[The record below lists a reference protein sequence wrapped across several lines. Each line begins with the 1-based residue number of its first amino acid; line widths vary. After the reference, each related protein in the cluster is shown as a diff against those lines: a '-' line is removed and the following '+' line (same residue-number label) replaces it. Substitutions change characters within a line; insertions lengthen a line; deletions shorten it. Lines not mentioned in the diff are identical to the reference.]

1 MSVKNIYVSNTP
13 LPKAKQLWHAALKE
27 HGFSH
32 GARTETIKV
41 DDSLGRLT
49 AIAVMAGNSSPSYNA
64 AAMDGI
70 AVRFLQL
77 ASASEAHPVVLQKED
92 YAAVNTGNALPAGFD
107 AVVMIED
114 VHMLDGDKTELTA
127 PATPWQHVR
136 TIGEDIVATE
146 LILPEGHRI
155 RPIDQGAMLA
165 GGVTEVEVRC
175 PPQAMVIP
183 TGSELIQPGESG
195 RPGQIIEFNSR
206 ILRGYLQSWGAQ
218 AKTSLPVKD
227 DPESLKQAISTAVAD
242 YDLVILNAG
251 ASAGT
256 KDFTSSVLAELGEV
270 VVHGVA
276 IKPGKPV
283 ILAVVDHTP
292 VIGLPGYPVSAVL
305 TMRLFVEEM
314 IDDYLGIESP
324 PPRIIEALM
333 SRPVYSAMGVDQFV
347 RATLGRVGAN
357 LMCTPSGKG
366 AGAVMS
372 LVRGDGILTIPAGS
386 EGVGAG
392 ERVQV
397 ELLRDPSEIESTL
410 VVIGSHDNVLDL
422 IANQLHKNRPSVR
435 LSSAHVGSMGG
446 IMAIRRG
453 EAHIA
458 GCHLLDEQTGEYN
471 VSFIQRLLAGK
482 ALKLVNLC
490 YREQGFIVKKANPK
504 NIHSF
509 RDIADHGLTFINRQG
524 GAGTRLLTDKILK
537 EEGVQPSSLYGY
549 DHEEYTHMSVAA
561 AVASGSVDAGMGIR
575 AAAVALDLDFV
586 AVAEERY
593 DLIIPTD
600 FYGDDKIT
608 ALLKLIGD
616 DSDFH
621 NRITALGGYDLRDC
635 GSIVYEQ

>member
-13 LPKAKQLWHAALKE
+13 LGKAKQLWHAALKE

-32 GARTETIKV
+32 GARTEVIAV

-49 AIAVMAGNSSPSYNA
+49 AAAVMARQSSPSYNA

-77 ASASEAHPVVLQKED
+77 AAASEAHPVTLQRDD
-92 YAAVNTGNALPAGFD
+92 YAPVNTGNALPAGFD

-114 VHMLDGDKTELTA
+114 VHMLDGEQVELTA

-165 GGVTEVEVRC
+165 GGITEVEVRC
-175 PPQAMVIP
+175 PPGAMVIP
-183 TGSELIQPGESG
+183 TGSELIQPGERG

-218 AKTSLPVKD
+218 AESSLPVKD
-227 DPESLKQAISTAVAD
+227 DPHSLKEAISAAVAAH
-242 YDLVILNAG
+242 DLVILNAG

-270 VVHGVA
+270 IVHGVA

-283 ILAVVDHTP
+283 VLAMVDHTP
-292 VIGLPGYPVSAVL
+292 VVGLPGYPISAVL

-314 IDDYLGIESP
+314 ISEYLGIEAP
-324 PPRIIEALM
+324 PPRIVEALM

-347 RATLGRVGAN
+347 RATLGRVGGN

-372 LVRGDGILTIPAGS
+372 LVRGDGILTIAAGS

-397 ELLRDPSEIESTL
+397 ELLREPAEIESTL

-458 GCHLLDEQTGEYN
+458 GSHLLDEETGEYN
-471 VSFIQRLLAGK
+471 ISFIRRLLAGK

-490 YREQGFIVKKANPK
+490 HREQGFIVKKGNPK
-504 NIHSF
+504 SIGSF
-509 RDIADHGLTFINRQG
+509 RDIADHGLSFINRQG

-537 EEGVQPSSLYGY
+537 EEGVSPSSLHGY

-561 AVASGSVDAGMGIR
+561 AVASGSVDAGLGIR

-593 DLIIPTD
+593 DLIIPTE
-600 FYGDDKIT
+600 FYDDDKIT

-621 NRITALGGYDLRDC
+621 KRVTALGGYDLRDC